1 MLLLVRPLLLQLL
14 QREALQP
21 RRSAAAPLLLPLLVS
36 LLLLLLLL
44 CCFAVGAFVRLC
56 LQGLDC

>member
-36 LLLLLLLL
+36 LLLLLLL